1 MRQREYTYC
10 LHKLTLSVIIPVLD
24 GADYL
29 RDCLNALKL
38 SQGREHILEVIVVDD
53 CSSDGSPAVAE
64 AAGATV
70 LRTPGTM
77 GPAAARNLGAA
88 YASGDLLVFI
98 DSDVCVHPG
107 ALARMRERFE
117 NEPDLDALIGSYDDE
132 PADAGFVSQ
141 YKNLMQHYVHQN
153 GRREAT
159 TFWSGCGAVRREVFL
174 SVGGFDET
182 YKRPSIEDIDLGYR
196 LLKRG
201 HRIALDPAVLAKHM
215 KRWSLAS
222 LVCSDI
228 FDRALPWSRLIL
240 RSARLPNDLNVA
252 VCQRWSA
259 ALVVAAVG
267 LAGASAVFASIPA
280 LPAVFLLG
288 AAMLLNFRFYRFL
301 AAKRGWMFAARA
313 VPLHLAYYL
322 YSALT
327 FAAAAAAHPF
337 SRRRPDHSAELVSGA
352 SASEAERFTVSL
364 GPEHQTYAARRSR
377 FSLRSNS
384 SSEISPRA

>member
-1 MRQREYTYC
+1 
-10 LHKLTLSVIIPVLD
+10 LHNLTLSLIIPVLD
-24 GADYL
+24 GAGYL
-29 RDCLNALKL
+29 PACLNALKL
-38 SQGREHILEVIVVDD
+38 SQGREHIREVIVVDD
-53 CSSDGSPAVAE
+53 CSSDGSAAVAE

-70 LRTPGTM
+70 LRTPGRM

-88 YASGDLLVFI
+88 HASGDLLVFI
-98 DSDVCVHPG
+98 DSDVCIHPG

-132 PADAGFVSQ
+132 PAAPGFVSQ

-174 SVGGFDET
+174 SVGGFDEA
-182 YKRPSIEDIDLGYR
+182 YRRPSIEDIDLGYR
-196 LLKRG
+196 LLKQG
-201 HRIALDPAVLAKHM
+201 HRIALDPAVLAKHL
-215 KRWSLAS
+215 KRWRLTSL
-222 LVCSDI
+222 LHSDI
-228 FDRALPWSRLIL
+228 FDRALPWSQLIL

-259 ALVVAAVG
+259 ALVVAAAG
-267 LAGASAVFASIPA
+267 LAGASVVWGIIPA
-280 LPAVFLLG
+280 LAAVVLLG
-288 AAMLLNFRFYRFL
+288 ATILLNRRFYGFL
-301 AAKRGWMFAARA
+301 AAKRGWIFALRA

-337 SRRRPDHSAELVSGA
+337 SRRPDHPAEFSSSIPSLYEAGSAVGA
-352 SASEAERFTVSL
+352 VPVGAER
-364 GPEHQTYAARRSR
+364 QTYAARRSR